1 LKKSIIGKNKMDII
15 DISNSKYFFEIDTAK
30 PVYGLILPLHNKF
43 YILDNDYETLKFIQ
57 FLIIKHEWFSM
68 TNFNSLQD
76 HFEINNANCR
86 NYGCDDTTAKLVID
100 YDIYPKFISLQ
111 KDSNFFNF
119 ELQEKLFYIKKVL
132 VTTKKIIEENINDT
146 TFQDRQN
153 NLIMTEKFFN
163 LLSSNDE
170 NIKEILSTEQQILN
184 TVKVFNEKLLQYVL
198 DILYSID
205 LKNLHLNEIKKNLE
219 YYLDKTFK
227 KTYYKDSEK
236 ILKRII
242 D

>member
-1 LKKSIIGKNKMDII
+1 MDIA
-15 DISNSKYFFEIDTAK
+15 NSKYFFEIDSVK
-30 PVYGLILPLHNKF
+30 SFYGLILPLHNKF

-76 HFEINNANCR
+76 HFKINNADCR

-100 YDIYPKFISLQ
+100 YDIYPQFISLQ
-111 KDSNFFNF
+111 KDLNFFNF
-119 ELQEKLFYIKKVL
+119 ELQEKLFYIRKVL
-132 VTTKKIIEENINDT
+132 ITTKKIIEENINDI
-146 TFQDRQN
+146 TFRDRQN

-219 YYLDKTFK
+219 YYLDKIFK
-227 KTYYKDSEK
+227 KTYYKDSEN